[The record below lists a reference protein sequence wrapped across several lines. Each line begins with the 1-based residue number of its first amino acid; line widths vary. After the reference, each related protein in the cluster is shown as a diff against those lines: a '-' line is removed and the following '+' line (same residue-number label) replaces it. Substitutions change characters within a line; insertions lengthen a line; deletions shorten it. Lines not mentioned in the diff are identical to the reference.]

1 MKKTYSLLLVSML
14 WCLGLQA
21 QNSSGKTPPEM
32 PPVTKTVTEE
42 NSLLPTKGM
51 SPNTAFL
58 LVDLMRMEKNH
69 AIMSEPELIEKY
81 ALLNKGGILYANSF
95 IVGNP
100 GFSMA
105 AIEEIGV
112 LPGKKSGNIHTALV
126 PVKQLANV
134 AKHPG
139 VKYVQIGEK
148 LSLLMDS
155 ARRQANV
162 NQVHQG
168 VAPLTMPYS
177 GKGVVVGVIDIGF
190 DLTHPNFYDSTGVNN
205 YRVKRVWQQ
214 LNNLGTPPAGYNY
227 GRELTTHTA
236 MLNAGTDNI
245 QESHGSHTT
254 GIAAGAGGYPGSP
267 YKGVAYESDI
277 VLVAT
282 DLTTTKVADGIQY
295 IQDYAASVNKPC
307 VINMSFGSQAGP
319 HDGTSQFDQ
328 YMDSLNKPGNLLVNG
343 AGNDGMHPLYLEHKF
358 ALTDTVI
365 RTVCAFKQK
374 DNTKITNSGSG
385 YVFIWGEPNQNF
397 SVRVSLL
404 NTTNFVF
411 ENSMTYKMAAAISMA
426 DTFTLTGTNNAFAGC
441 YIATGID
448 PTNNKPN
455 ALINILN
462 FQPDGARKIVIE
474 VTAYNTTTK
483 MWGLQNGQPF
493 FTSGGYL
500 GNFKSGSTNSTASD
514 GGASGKSVITVGAYT
529 SKNAWTSMSNQSQIA
544 PALADVGDIAPFS
557 SKGPTAD
564 GRTKPDITAPGNIL
578 ASSVNS
584 YDTVWNSNFSRV
596 VKAVEI
602 GNKTW
607 YFGMMEGTSM
617 ATPMVTGIVALWLQ
631 KYPNLTRDQAIAMMK
646 GTAIT
651 DTFTG
656 KIPAAGSNTWGW
668 GKINAFGG
676 LVSVSVENEP
686 ERSATKIYPNPATK
700 EINIAFEQAVG
711 NSTVVLYDITGKVVY
726 YKQLSQVS
734 AGHIEKINTD
744 GLASG
749 VYALKISNDQQAAS
763 YKIIKQ

>member
-1 MKKTYSLLLVSML
+1 MKKTTTLLVALML
-14 WCLGLQA
+14 WCLGMQA
-21 QNSSGKTPPEM
+21 QNTGGKTPPEM

-58 LVDLMRMEKNH
+58 LVDLMRIEKNP
-69 AIMSEPELIEKY
+69 AIMSEQELIEKY

-95 IVGNP
+95 IAGNP
-100 GFSMA
+100 NFSMA
-105 AIEEIGV
+105 AIEEMGV

-134 AKHPG
+134 AKNPG

-155 ARRQANV
+155 ARSQTKV

-168 VAPLTMPYS
+168 MTPLSMPYT
-177 GKGVVVGVIDIGF
+177 GKGVVVGVIDLGF

-245 QESHGSHTT
+245 NESHGSHTT

-307 VINMSFGSQAGP
+307 VINMSFGGQSGP
-319 HDGTSQFDQ
+319 HDGTSLFDQ
-328 YMDSLNKPGNLLVNG
+328 YMDSLNKPGNLLVSA
-343 AGNDGMHPLYLEHKF
+343 AGNDGANPLYLEHKF
-358 ALTDTVI
+358 ALSDTVI
-365 RTVCAFKQK
+365 RTVCAFKNK
-374 DNTKITNSGSG
+374 NNTNTNAGSG
-385 YVFIWGEPNQNF
+385 YVSIWGEPNQNF

-404 NTTNFVF
+404 NTTNFIF
-411 ENSMTYKMAAAISMA
+411 ENNMTYKVPAAISVA
-426 DTFTLTGTNNAFAGC
+426 DTFILSGTNNAPAVC
-441 YIATGID
+441 IIATGID
-448 PTNNKPN
+448 PFNNKPYAN
-455 ALINILN
+455 LLLVNL
-462 FQPDGARKIVIE
+462 QPDGARKIVIE
-474 VTAYNTTTK
+474 ITAYNTTTK
-483 MWGLQNGQPF
+483 MWGRQQGQPF

-500 GNFKSGSTNSTASD
+500 GNFKSGSTTHTNSE

-529 SKNAWTSMSNQSQIA
+529 SKNSWTSLSNQPQIGT
-544 PALADVGDIAPFS
+544 ALAQVGDIAPFS

-564 GRTKPDITAPGNIL
+564 GRTKPDITAPGNVL

-584 YDTVWNSNFSRV
+584 FDTSYNANSRGTA
-596 VKAVEI
+596 KAIEI
-602 GNKTW
+602 GNKVW
-607 YFGMMEGTSM
+607 YLGMMQGTSM
-617 ATPMVTGIVALWLQ
+617 AAPMVTGIVALWLQ

-646 GTAIT
+646 STAIT

-668 GKINAFGG
+668 GKINAFAG
-676 LVSVSVENEP
+676 LVSVSVENVP
-686 ERSATKIYPNPATK
+686 EHAATSIYPNPATN
-700 EINIAFEQAVG
+700 EVNIAFEQAVG
-711 NSTVVLYDITGKVVY
+711 SSVVVLYDITGKVVY
-726 YKQLSQVS
+726 HKQLSQVS
-734 AGHIEKINTD
+734 QGHIEKINTD

-749 VYALKISNDQQAAS
+749 VYALKISNDQQAAG